1 MVLTAGYLTSSFRI
15 TGDCFFSR
23 ERAHKVPGIAPVCL
37 FYGKMSWKIWF
48 HVSRMRL
55 PVPPASSSLARHP
68 AVKAPARPIFVVS
81 NIRLIAATAWHMS
94 FLLVIEHG
102 GFRREARAAGQKNTK
117 YSAHRLSLWK
127 RNLAGCP
134 QCICILWSVYRLRC
148 NGTERRRY

>member
-1 MVLTAGYLTSSFRI
+1 M
-15 TGDCFFSR
+15 
-23 ERAHKVPGIAPVCL
+23 PGIAPVCL

-81 NIRLIAATAWHMS
+81 NIRLIAAAAWHMS

-102 GFRREARAAGQKNTK
+102 GFRREARAAGQKTQNTQPIAFLCGK
-117 YSAHRLSLWK
+117 EIWLVALNASAYCGVYI
-127 RNLAGCP
+127 GCGVTARKGGGIDIVP
-134 QCICILWSVYRLRC
+134 EYLYANSVP
-148 NGTERRRY
+148 T